1 MVAKDRCH
9 AAQRMLSR
17 PWCADAFLK
26 DIIVH
31 RVEKPHSVARLIVN
45 FSGIKELYND
55 FRSKTTEPVKISK
68 AIKDLAFAPQ
78 RYSSEAKVLARLVL
92 TWDSCLA
99 ILTSVPTMRGP
110 RSPEGAACLETLRF
124 LDNEKML
131 QLGMLADSALELH
144 RVVKDL
150 DSDNFDEAEF
160 PAELD
165 LYKQILNKLF
175 VDGLCLTV
183 PGMTKLMLGYLQQP
197 RSVLVADVAKT
208 LGGNAEDPVMRH
220 QCLKRMAAYTVV
232 AEAVMNGEFPSFE
245 LMGCFKVFS
254 VSDEAKSKQR
264 SQSGELQN
272 CLQRLA
278 QVINVC
284 PATLQYKFQNFYPLA
299 AKYGKQGLRTFEA
312 WKKAI
317 EVTAKRR
324 ASHSTDALLPV
335 LARLGAWSCSSSSV
349 ERGFGIALASKQLG
363 QGQDEHLPSEESVL
377 IIQQDI
383 LQGSAA
389 QDRDF
394 RQVIFKAKTIWAS
407 SCARVRASGD
417 TKRKTRWDKCVAR
430 TGAHCV

>member
-1 MVAKDRCH
+1 
-9 AAQRMLSR
+9 
-17 PWCADAFLK
+17 
-26 DIIVH
+26 
-31 RVEKPHSVARLIVN
+31 
-45 FSGIKELYND
+45 
-55 FRSKTTEPVKISK
+55 
-68 AIKDLAFAPQ
+68 
-78 RYSSEAKVLARLVL
+78 
-92 TWDSCLA
+92 
-99 ILTSVPTMRGP
+99 MRGP

-264 SQSGELQN
+264 
-272 CLQRLA
+272 
-278 QVINVC
+278 
-284 PATLQYKFQNFYPLA
+284 
-299 AKYGKQGLRTFEA
+299 
-312 WKKAI
+312 
-317 EVTAKRR
+317 
-324 ASHSTDALLPV
+324 
-335 LARLGAWSCSSSSV
+335 
-349 ERGFGIALASKQLG
+349 
-363 QGQDEHLPSEESVL
+363 
-377 IIQQDI
+377 
-383 LQGSAA
+383 
-389 QDRDF
+389 
-394 RQVIFKAKTIWAS
+394 
-407 SCARVRASGD
+407 
-417 TKRKTRWDKCVAR
+417 
-430 TGAHCV
+430 

>member
-1 MVAKDRCH
+1 
-9 AAQRMLSR
+9 
-17 PWCADAFLK
+17 
-26 DIIVH
+26 
-31 RVEKPHSVARLIVN
+31 
-45 FSGIKELYND
+45 
-55 FRSKTTEPVKISK
+55 
-68 AIKDLAFAPQ
+68 
-78 RYSSEAKVLARLVL
+78 
-92 TWDSCLA
+92 
-99 ILTSVPTMRGP
+99 
-110 RSPEGAACLETLRF
+110 
-124 LDNEKML
+124 ML

-160 PAELD
+160 PAELY

-208 LGGNAEDPVMRH
+208 LGGNAEDPVMRR

-284 PATLQYKFQNFYPLA
+284 PATLQYEFQNFYPLA

-394 RQVIFKAKTIWAS
+394 RQIIFKAKTIWAS

-417 TKRKTRWDKCVAR
+417 TKRKTRWDKGVAR
-430 TGAHCV
+430 TGTHSV